1 MVCTLL
7 SVPGL
12 YICTCVCVPY
22 GIFYD
27 LTRVHVQV
35 PRVPCPGIVAGA
47 GGKKV
52 ASPRRERYYCNLKTA
67 PVHPLNSN
75 ENSKRKRVRDP
86 GSGNFTNDL

>member
-35 PRVPCPGIVAGA
+35 QLGSVAFLPAPKIKSLGKYLFSRHPKHTIGICSLRYIQIQ
-47 GGKKV
+47 GGQDIV
-52 ASPRRERYYCNLKTA
+52 
-67 PVHPLNSN
+67 
-75 ENSKRKRVRDP
+75 
-86 GSGNFTNDL
+86 